1 MDNGAPNA
9 LLEAYRCTTYRLAAP
24 DGCIDIRIGR
34 RHLKVDVLL
43 SALSVTEWAFVTAW
57 NPGSTLVPTAQ
68 NAAAQV
74 ELERIVRERG
84 HAFYRGEG
92 IPDQP
97 GWAPERS
104 LWIAGIARAAA
115 FELGRRFGQKAI
127 VVGSSG
133 ASAELLFCDAT

>member
-24 DGCIDIRIGR
+24 GGYIDIRIGR

-43 SALSVTEWAFVTAW
+43 TALSVTEWAYITAW
-57 NPGSTLVPTAQ
+57 NPGSNLVSTAQ
-68 NAAAQV
+68 NTAAQV

-92 IPDQP
+92 IPDQA
-97 GWAPERS
+97 GWAPEPS
-104 LWIAGIARAAA
+104 LWIAGIARLAAVD
-115 FELGRRFGQKAI
+115 LGRRFGQKAI

-133 ASAELLFCDAT
+133 APAELLFVR